1 MGKKLFSVAAVALTT
16 TVALTACTATTTDST
31 NTAAPTT
38 VTATVDGG
46 REAMGGGSRGVIVA
60 NNTGK
65 DITLTITGTD
75 NYDWGNARPDHP
87 APYGFQGVTISSRD
101 MLVRSLD
108 KNPLATGAPFTIN
121 FSNGARVELNTKT
134 SYEADNLMEELDDW
148 SGWGLRTD
156 DQGCQT
162 DTIQSNGYKI
172 VIECREPNVGAGI
185 VTISK

>member
-1 MGKKLFSVAAVALTT
+1 MGKKMFSIAAVVLTT
-16 TVALTACTATTTDST
+16 TVALTACTATTADST

-46 REAMGGGSRGVIVA
+46 REAMGGGSRGVVVA

-65 DITLTITGTD
+65 DVTLTITGTD
-75 NYDWGNARPDHP
+75 NYDWENARPDRP
-87 APYGFQGVTISSRD
+87 APYGFQGVTISSGD
-101 MLVRSLD
+101 TLLRSLD
-108 KNPLATGAPFTIN
+108 KNSFASGAPFTIN

-134 SYEADNLMEELDDW
+134 SYEADDVVEELNDW

-156 DQGCQT
+156 DDGCQT
-162 DTIQSNGYKI
+162 DTIQSNGYTI
-172 VIECREPNVGAGI
+172 VVECREPSVGAGI